1 MTLPSDNEGKIE
13 ALNAYLE
20 ERGYNLEQKTA
31 VRNILEAK
39 SLCGIAGKFQMEQLF
54 HHQRILTSFT
64 GWDELPTV
72 KKIADVKDIIPKNP
86 Q

>member
-39 SLCGIAGKFQMEQLF
+39 SLCGIAGKLQMEQLLN
-54 HHQRILTSFT
+54 HKGLLTLFT
-64 GWDELPTV
+64 DWDERPNAQ
-72 KKIADVKDIIPKNP
+72 KKWA
-86 Q
+86 

>member
-39 SLCGIAGKFQMEQLF
+39 SLCDIAGKLQMEQLL
-54 HHQRILTSFT
+54 HHKRILTSFT
-64 GWDELPTV
+64 DWDESPN
-72 KKIADVKDIIPKNP
+72 AKNMWA
-86 Q
+86 